1 MCQENINIIKTCK
14 NVSKIGFKQKL
25 KNFSH
30 FGFKILEEEKIL
42 CDDEQSRINKLENL
56 LLIYRANSSKDVLQ
70 MIQNSAELYK
80 KLFVSDVLMQNQYSE
95 DFINYLTRILI
106 VIAAIKRDGQGFLS
120 IVSISDITVY

>member
-1 MCQENINIIKTCK
+1 
-14 NVSKIGFKQKL
+14 VSKIGFKQKL